1 MPKLHVVSRKFLN
14 QNGLRWDSIGSK
26 EPNQDLSQ
34 TQGTTTNMKKKEN
47 VTAPSVCDGKLHP
60 RPLVQPN
67 QRLKLELAQTTTEV
81 CVRCTKNKASMTT
94 VASTSSSSLRS
105 NSPSRLPLIANGVSV
120 TPESSTPI
128 SSSVPSSSIA
138 EKKKNILLFVRV
150 LMKYLEQRDRIMH
163 SRAKAEIKM
172 CYEKSKSGGDPMFE
186 SLTTSLE
193 VRLRYT
199 VGERYW
205 KKAHDY
211 LDLLVKQNKGSKKK
225 QRSSSASASRQIE

>member
-1 MPKLHVVSRKFLN
+1 
-14 QNGLRWDSIGSK
+14 
-26 EPNQDLSQ
+26 
-34 TQGTTTNMKKKEN
+34 
-47 VTAPSVCDGKLHP
+47 
-60 RPLVQPN
+60 
-67 QRLKLELAQTTTEV
+67 
-81 CVRCTKNKASMTT
+81 
-94 VASTSSSSLRS
+94 
-105 NSPSRLPLIANGVSV
+105 
-120 TPESSTPI
+120 
-128 SSSVPSSSIA
+128 
-138 EKKKNILLFVRV
+138 
-150 LMKYLEQRDRIMH
+150 MH

-225 QRSSSASASRQIE
+225 QRSSSASASASASRQIE